1 MRIFHSAAEIPGDFG
16 PSVVTIG
23 NFDGVHVGHREIMR
37 RVVALARDRALIPT
51 VLTFDP
57 HPARVLA
64 PERAPK
70 LIATVSQRLRSLE
83 REGIEAALLI
93 PFSLEFAKLT
103 PEEFARDVLAGALKA
118 RVVLV
123 GEDFRFGFRQ
133 SGNVETLRALGVAM
147 GFELQP
153 VVAVES
159 GRERVSSTRIRSLV
173 AAGNVSR
180 ACRMMGAPFALEGA
194 VVSGQGIGSKQTVPT
209 LNLAAENELLPGI
222 GVYVTRTRDEAT
234 GREWRSI
241 SNVGYRPTF
250 NGVGLTVET
259 FLLEGPPE
267 RTPTR
272 IEVTFLAFVRG
283 EMRFDSPELL
293 KARIIRDAAA
303 AKRFHDRF
311 ARLRVGSPA
320 GLT

>member
-1 MRIFHSAAEIPGDFG
+1 MKIFHSASEIPHDFG

-23 NFDGVHVGHREIMR
+23 NFDGVHVGHREIMG
-37 RVVALARDRALIPT
+37 RVVALARERRLTPT

-70 LIATVSQRLRSLE
+70 LIATVPQRLRSLE
-83 REGIEAALLI
+83 RLGIEAALVI
-93 PFSLEFAKLT
+93 PFSFEFAKLT
-103 PEEFARDVLAGALKA
+103 PEQFARDILAGALKA

-123 GEDFRFGFRQ
+123 GEDFRFGFKQ
-133 SGNVETLRALGVAM
+133 SGNIETLRDLGVTL

-159 GRERVSSTRIRSLV
+159 SRERISSTRIRSLV
-173 AAGNVSR
+173 SSGKVSAA
-180 ACRMMGAPFALEGA
+180 CKIMGAPFALEGA
-194 VVSGQGIGSKQTVPT
+194 VVSGQGIGSKKTVPT
-209 LNLAAENELLPGI
+209 LNLAAENELLPGV

-241 SNVGYRPTF
+241 TNVGYRPTF
-250 NGVGLTVET
+250 NGEGLTVET
-259 FLLEGPPE
+259 FLLEDPPGQ
-267 RTPTR
+267 TPER
-272 IEVTFLAFVRG
+272 IEVVFLAFVRG
-283 EMRFDSPELL
+283 EMRFESPELL

-303 AKRFHDRF
+303 ARRFHDRL
-311 ARLRVGSPA
+311 ARLII
-320 GLT
+320 